1 MTVTETV
8 KTAIATHIKT
18 TYAYIGLGVG
28 GDSTNPNTNEL
39 DAPVGSRV
47 AITASA
53 SGLSALD
60 YKKVFNGSDYT
71 GYTIKEAGIFS
82 AASGGNMLTRVNFD
96 GIGPISSSET
106 FEVIIT
112 VEVE

>member
-8 KTAIATHIKT
+8 KTAIATHISS
-18 TYAYIGLGVG
+18 TYVYIGLGVG
-28 GDSTNPNTNEL
+28 GDSSNPNSNSL

-47 AITASA
+47 AITPVS
-53 SGLSALD
+53 SGLSSLD

-82 AASGGNMLTRVNFD
+82 ASSGGTMLTRINFD
-96 GIGPISSSET
+96 GIGPISATET
-106 FEVIIT
+106 FEIIIT
-112 VEVE
+112 MEVE